1 MKKKNKQSSADIAR
15 YVILGTLGL
24 ILGAVVVY
32 SLLYIFGVTD
42 DTERPPYL
50 TLSGN
55 DLQTDPIE
63 VIEFFSYD
71 CPHCRRLESFVDD
84 WVENLPDGVTFR
96 RVHVAFSGR
105 TKVLATIHW
114 MLQERGILDQNH
126 DRIFKT
132 AGEGKLYIFET
143 LETMAEYFDG
153 YGITAEQFKA
163 LFNSQ
168 TLARRVEQNQ
178 TLTDRYRVTSV
189 PQILVANK
197 YKVFASKNSEKIL
210 EVVDELITDILSGE
224 LPETEATV
232 EETKN

>member
-15 YVILGTLGL
+15 FVILGTLGL
-24 ILGAVVVY
+24 VLGAVVVY
-32 SLLYIFGVTD
+32 SLLYIFGMTD
-42 DTERPPYL
+42 DAESAPYA
-50 TLSGN
+50 TFSGN
-55 DLQTDPIE
+55 ELQTDPIE

-71 CPHCRRLESFVDD
+71 CPHCRRLEPFVDD
-84 WVENLPDGVTFR
+84 WVDKLPDGVTFR

-114 MLQERGILDQNH
+114 MLRERGILDQNH

-132 AGEGKLYIFET
+132 AGEGKMYIFET

-153 YGITAEQFKA
+153 HGITAEQFKA

-210 EVVDELITDILSGE
+210 EVVDELIANIRSGE
-224 LPETEATV
+224 LPEADVTGDEIQ
-232 EETKN
+232 N